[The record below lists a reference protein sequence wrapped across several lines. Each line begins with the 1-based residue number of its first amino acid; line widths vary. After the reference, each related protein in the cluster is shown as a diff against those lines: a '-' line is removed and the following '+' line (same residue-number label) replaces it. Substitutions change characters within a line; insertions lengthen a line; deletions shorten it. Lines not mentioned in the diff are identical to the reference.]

1 MNRLAALRDPAL
13 VSALAEEIRRTATR
27 PWTIMEVCGG
37 QTHAIARYGLEEL
50 LPDGLELVHGPGC
63 PVCVTS
69 AATVDRA
76 ARLAALPGVVL
87 ATFGDMVRVP
97 GSEGDLFLARA
108 RGAAVRVVASPLD
121 AVRMAAE
128 DPSQTV
134 VFFGVG
140 FETTAPAVAL
150 AVRQAAELGLSN
162 FAVLVALVR
171 VPPAL
176 EAILSGPGNR
186 VRAFLAAGHV
196 CTVMGLEEYAPIA
209 ARHRVPIVATGF
221 EPVDILAGVLA
232 AVRQLEAGEAR
243 VENAYARA
251 VGQRGNAAARSLVL
265 EVFEPCDRDWRGIG
279 LLRGGGF
286 RLRGPYR
293 AFDAE
298 ERFDLPAE
306 APRESGECIAGL
318 VLQGIKK
325 PHECPAFGVRCTPD
339 RPLGA
344 PMVSTEGACSAYY
357 RYRRV
362 GA

>member
-1 MNRLAALRDPAL
+1 MTGLAALRDPAL
-13 VSALAEEIRRTATR
+13 VLALAEEIRRTATR

-63 PVCVTS
+63 PVCVTP
-69 AATVDRA
+69 AETVDRA
-76 ARLAALPGVVL
+76 ARLAALPNVVL

-108 RGAAVRVVASPLD
+108 RGARVRVVASPLD

-128 DPSQTV
+128 DRSETV

-196 CTVMGLEEYAPIA
+196 CTVMGLEEYEPIA
-209 ARHRVPIVATGF
+209 MRHRVPIVATGF
-221 EPVDILAGVLA
+221 EPVDILSGVLA
-232 AVRQLEAGEAR
+232 AVRQLEAGQAR

-251 VGQRGNAAARSLVL
+251 VGPRGNEAARSLVL
-265 EVFEPCDRDWRGIG
+265 EVFEPCDQHWRGIG
-279 LLRGGGF
+279 PLPGGGF
-286 RLRGPYR
+286 RLREPYR

-298 ERFDLPAE
+298 ERFELPSE
-306 APRESGECIAGL
+306 APREAGECIAGL
-318 VLQGIKK
+318 VLRGIKK
-325 PHECPAFGVRCTPD
+325 PYECPAFGVRCTPD

-344 PMVSTEGACSAYY
+344 PMVSSEGACSAYY
-357 RYRRV
+357 RYRRA